1 MLLFSHISEF
11 LWLYTKK
18 GTHANKH
25 RYIYEHTTDYGFYT
39 GEHIFLPSSRSYVQD
54 FGWITGHYIN
64 RTSHATIRRFNLPPS
79 TTHVPEYDTK
89 YQRNRMPESIIQP
102 AFS

>member
-64 RTSHATIRRFNLPPS
+64 RISHATIRRFNLPPS

-89 YQRNRMPESIIQP
+89 FQRNRMPESIIQP